1 MKLSCRRIRIVFYM
15 YAVVFLFF
23 LIVKPVSC
31 FTEEL
36 PQSKIGEAAP
46 AFSLETLQGEKLA
59 LEDLRGKFVVIHFAT
74 SW

>member
-1 MKLSCRRIRIVFYM
+1 MTDKVFSLKHT
-15 YAVVFLFF
+15 VLLLLLFLMS
-23 LIVKPVSC
+23 VSATG

-36 PQSKIGEAAP
+36 PQPKIGEAAP

-59 LEDLRGKFVVIHFAT
+59 LADLRGKFVVIHFAT